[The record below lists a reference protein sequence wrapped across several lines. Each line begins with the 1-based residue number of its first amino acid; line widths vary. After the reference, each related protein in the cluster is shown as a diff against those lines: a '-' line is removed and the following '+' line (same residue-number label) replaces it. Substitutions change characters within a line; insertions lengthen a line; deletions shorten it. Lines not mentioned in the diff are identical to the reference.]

1 VKRVADSDNSDTS
14 MERVMTGK
22 YEHRFREFK
31 IIMQVIRNDPLS
43 LISLIIIL
51 IVVFMAIF
59 APIIVPYPEDI
70 KGAIHFGEKF
80 LPPSWK
86 HPFGTDYFGRDV
98 LSLVIAG
105 ARISLAAGLLVVGL
119 SLAIGVPLGVIA
131 GYFGGT
137 MIDEVIMRITDMFL
151 AFPPLLLAILIAAT
165 LGPSLTNAMIAT
177 ALTWWPWYTRLV
189 RAQAISIKEQ
199 SFVEAARALGLRDLT
214 IIFRHILPN
223 TLAPVIVQATM
234 DLGSAILMTS
244 SLSFLG
250 LGAQPPT
257 PEWGLMVYLGR
268 AHLLTYWWYAT
279 FPGLAIF
286 ITVLV
291 FNTFGDGLRKALDP
305 RLRRIRQ
312 A

>member
-1 VKRVADSDNSDTS
+1 MADSDNSDTS

>member
-1 VKRVADSDNSDTS
+1 MSDSDNTDISVERPTS
-14 MERVMTGK
+14 GR
-22 YEHRFREFK
+22 YEHRFRELK
-31 IIMQVIRNDPLS
+31 IIIQVIRNDPLS
-43 LISLIIIL
+43 FISLIIIL
-51 IVVFMAIF
+51 GIVFMAIF

-105 ARISLAAGLLVVGL
+105 ARISLSAGILVVGL
-119 SLAIGVPLGVIA
+119 SLAIGVPLGVMA

-177 ALTWWPWYTRLV
+177 ALTWWPWYTRLA

-199 SFVEAARALGLRDLT
+199 SFVEAARALGLSDLT
-214 IIFRHILPN
+214 IVFRHILPN
-223 TLAPVIVQATM
+223 TLAPIIVQATM

-305 RLRRIRQ
+305 RLRRIKQ

>member
-1 VKRVADSDNSDTS
+1 MSDSDNSDIGV
-14 MERVMTGK
+14 ERPTPGR
-22 YEHRFREFK
+22 YEHRFRELK

-43 LISLIIIL
+43 FISLVIIL
-51 IVVFMAIF
+51 VIVFMAIF

-70 KGAIHFGEKF
+70 RGAIHFGKKF

-105 ARISLAAGLLVVGL
+105 ARISLSAGILVVGL

-177 ALTWWPWYTRLV
+177 ALTWWPWYTRLA
-189 RAQAISIKEQ
+189 RAQAISIREQ
-199 SFVEAARALGLRDLT
+199 SFVEAARALGLSDLT
-214 IIFRHILPN
+214 IIFRHVLPN
-223 TLAPVIVQATM
+223 TLAPIIVQATM

>member
-1 VKRVADSDNSDTS
+1 VSDNDNSDIS
-14 MERVMTGK
+14 IERPTPGR
-22 YEHRFREFK
+22 YEHRFRELK

-43 LISLIIIL
+43 FISLIIIL
-51 IVVFMAIF
+51 VIVFMAIF

-105 ARISLAAGLLVVGL
+105 ARISLSAGILVVGL

-177 ALTWWPWYTRLV
+177 ALTWWPWYTRLA

-199 SFVEAARALGLRDLT
+199 SFVEAARALGLSDLT
-214 IIFRHILPN
+214 IVFRHILPN
-223 TLAPVIVQATM
+223 TLAPIIVQATM